1 MASCLSMDM
10 ILKAGGLLKGVAH
23 KTPLDFSA
31 TFSRLTGSRVYLKM
45 ENLQKTGSFKIRGAY
60 NKICFLDEAIRQK
73 GVIAASAGNHA
84 QGVAYA
90 AKSAGIKSLI
100 VMPVNAPI
108 AKVVATQGYGA
119 DVVLA
124 GSNYDEAFAR
134 ALVLREQTGAA
145 FIHSFDDPEV
155 IAGQGTIALELFSD
169 LPDLDAIL
177 VPVGGG
183 GLLAG
188 IALAAR
194 ALKPEVKI
202 IGVQSEG
209 APAVCRLFRK
219 KEIIS
224 LSPAWTIADGINVCR
239 PGKLT
244 VELIK
249 RYADDL
255 VLVNE
260 EEISESILLLLERSK
275 IVAEGA
281 GAVGLAALL
290 HKKVSLPSKKAVVV
304 ISGGNVDANIIS
316 LIIER
321 GLIKSGRR
329 LIISLLLPDQPGSLS
344 RLLAL
349 LAGARVNLIS
359 INHDRVKLEVPLREA
374 EVRLVLETRNRDH
387 QNMVLDILA
396 KNGYRVNGF
405 LASGGAFTPSEV

>member
-1 MASCLSMDM
+1 LSNCLTVDM
-10 ILKAGGLLKGVAH
+10 IKKAGRLLKGVVH

-31 TFSRLTGSRVYLKM
+31 TFSRLSGSQVFLKM

-60 NKICFLDEAIRQK
+60 NKICSLDEASRQK

-90 AKSAGIKSLI
+90 AKSAGIKALI

-124 GSNYDEAFAR
+124 GNNYDEAFIQAG
-134 ALVLREQTGAA
+134 VLQEQTGAT

-155 IAGQGTIALELFSD
+155 MAGQGTIALELISG
-169 LPDLDAIL
+169 LPDLDAIF

-183 GLLAG
+183 GLIAG
-188 IALAAR
+188 IALAVR
-194 ALKPEVKI
+194 TFKPDVKI
-202 IGVQSEG
+202 IGVQSES
-209 APAVCRLFRK
+209 APAVCQLFKK
-219 KEIIS
+219 KEITG
-224 LSPAWTIADGINVCR
+224 LSQVHTIADGINVCQ

-244 VELIK
+244 VELIN
-249 RYADDL
+249 RYVDEL

-260 EEISESILLLLERSK
+260 EEIAESILLLLERSK
-275 IVAEGA
+275 IVVEGA

-290 HKKVSLPSKKAVVV
+290 HKKVSLPGKKVV
-304 ISGGNVDANIIS
+304 IILSGGNVDANILS

-329 LIISLLLPDQPGSLS
+329 LVVSLLLPDQPGSLS
-344 RLLAL
+344 GLLAL
-349 LAGARVNLIS
+349 LAEACVNLIS
-359 INHDRVKLEVPLREA
+359 INHDRVKPEVPLREA
-374 EVRLVLETRNRDH
+374 EVRLVLETRNQDH
-387 QNMVLDILA
+387 LHLVLDLLN
-396 KNGYRVNGF
+396 KNGYWIKD
-405 LASGGAFTPSEV
+405 S